1 MPFSSNAQSPQTF
14 LFTANEP
21 VQILKLTV
29 NTKTKTKQ
37 IKKSLPS
44 RAAQF
49 CIIHQLSVTVTDA
62 CDNQLT
68 KRKGLFWF
76 IVLELQAVIGQTHFF
91 YFSNEKAKLH
101 CG

>member
-1 MPFSSNAQSPQTF
+1 MPFSGNAQSPQTF
-14 LFTANEP
+14 LFTVNEP

-44 RAAQF
+44 LAAQF
-49 CIIHQLSVTVTDA
+49 CIIHQLSGTVTDA

-76 IVLELQAVIGQTHFF
+76 MVLELQNVIG
-91 YFSNEKAKLH
+91 
-101 CG
+101 